1 MVGKP
6 ERIRPLL
13 SSRCRWEDNIE
24 TDFKEIRREVVKTK
38 KWLASRKR
46 VMKFVFPYHD
56 GKFLSS

>member
-1 MVGKP
+1 LVGKP

-13 SSRCRWEDNIE
+13 SPRCRWEDNIE
-24 TDFKEIRREVVKTK
+24 TNFKEIRREVVKTK
-38 KWLASRKR
+38 KWLASVNR